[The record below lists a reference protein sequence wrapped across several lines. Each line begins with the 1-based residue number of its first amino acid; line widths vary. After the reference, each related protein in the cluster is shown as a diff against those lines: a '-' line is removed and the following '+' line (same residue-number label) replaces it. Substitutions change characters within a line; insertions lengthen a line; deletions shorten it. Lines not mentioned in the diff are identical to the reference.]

1 MDRSS
6 GVVTVAEG
14 TGYHPAR
21 SRVPAV
27 VSQGGHL
34 PRRVLTHRPRTGE
47 QMVTEVRVTG
57 VLVAVHVDTGR
68 HDDADSLRARVAALE
83 GAGVHALTFAPGPD
97 GGLTAV
103 EAAAFAAA
111 WTERVGLVAV
121 VNPVHAEP
129 FHLSN
134 QLSSLDRVS
143 RGRAGWWL
151 DVVDD
156 VAHARAH
163 GTEPVGSEDATA
175 LVQDVAEVVEAARL
189 LWDSWED
196 GALIADRTTGRFL
209 DAERVRHVDFV
220 GQRFS
225 VKGPALLPRPP
236 QGQVPVLA
244 EARWLPAGARDVTVV
259 GEPAAVGVAAGPVLV
274 DVAVTGEPG
283 RAVEVVGRVAGPDA
297 SLVGPDERARPY
309 PLVVRLVPD
318 RSDEAWA
325 AVGQVLATL
334 RARGLTA
341 PPPDP
346 GRTLRDQLGLERPV
360 GRTDHAATTI
370 GARP

>member
-1 MDRSS
+1 
-6 GVVTVAEG
+6 
-14 TGYHPAR
+14 
-21 SRVPAV
+21 
-27 VSQGGHL
+27 
-34 PRRVLTHRPRTGE
+34 
-47 QMVTEVRVTG
+47 MVTELPVTD
-57 VLVAVHVDTGR
+57 VLVAVHVDTGE
-68 HDDADSLRARVAALE
+68 HDDAESLRTRVAALD

-103 EAAAFAAA
+103 EAASFAAA

-134 QLSSLDRVS
+134 QLSSLDRIS

-156 VAHARAH
+156 AAHARAH

-175 LVQDVAEVVEAARL
+175 LAHDVAEVVEAARL

-196 GALIADRTTGRFL
+196 GALIADRATCRFL

-220 GQRFS
+220 GRRFS

-236 QGQVPVLA
+236 QGHVPVLA
-244 EARWLPAGARDVTVV
+244 EARWLPADARDVTVV
-259 GEPAAVGVAAGPVLV
+259 RAPCGTDTVGGPVLV

-283 RAVEVVGRVAGPDA
+283 HVAAAVGRVVDQIARWAAAAVAGTTGA
-297 SLVGPDERARPY
+297 SPVGRQDRGHPR

-318 RSDEAWA
+318 RTEEAWA
-325 AVGQVLATL
+325 VVGQVLVAL
-334 RARGLTA
+334 PARGLAA
-341 PPPDP
+341 PPPGP
-346 GRTLRDQLGLERPV
+346 GRTLRDHLGLERPE
-360 GRTDHAATTI
+360 GRAGDPTARPAPEHETTTI